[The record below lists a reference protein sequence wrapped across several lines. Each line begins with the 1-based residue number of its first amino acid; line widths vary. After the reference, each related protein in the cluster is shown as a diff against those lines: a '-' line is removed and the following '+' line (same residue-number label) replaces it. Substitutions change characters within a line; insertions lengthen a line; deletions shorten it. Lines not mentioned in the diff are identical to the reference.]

1 MFASFNSNTMNAIS
15 AARTAPRP
23 EYMNSHLGLFCGS
36 RVVQSLVLF
45 VMPVS
50 NHESDRSCT
59 CVSVLNVL
67 ILLLST
73 IFLLTTVMYWLVS
86 VLASSAVYRGFEH
99 KHNGI
104 GICYISA

>member
-1 MFASFNSNTMNAIS
+1 MNAKS
-15 AARTAPRP
+15 APRTAPLP
-23 EYMNSHLGLFCGS
+23 EYMNSHPGLFCGL
-36 RVVQSLVLF
+36 RVVQSLVLL

-59 CVSVLNVL
+59 CVCVLKVS

-73 IFLLTTVMYWLVS
+73 MFLLTAVMYWLVS
-86 VLASSAVYRGFEH
+86 VLASSAVDRGFEH

>member
-23 EYMNSHLGLFCGS
+23 EYMNSHLGLFCGL

-59 CVSVLNVL
+59 CVSVLKKLMIEQHATHKINPGVNSYTPDGEQFVL
-67 ILLLST
+67 HL
-73 IFLLTTVMYWLVS
+73 
-86 VLASSAVYRGFEH
+86 
-99 KHNGI
+99 
-104 GICYISA
+104 